1 MKLYDQLRGL
11 SSMPT
16 GLDWTSTD
24 SGFLQTYY
32 AGGVPQDTER
42 LGVDFG
48 SYSTIGYQGNGVVF
62 SVLNARLRLFGAAT
76 FKYRVKSTKRLFG
89 DQGPSLLEAPW
100 PGGSTSELLGRMIQD
115 ADLAGNAFIRRVNS
129 GRLERMRPDW
139 VEIISVMIEDP
150 ATGDKYREVVGYLYS
165 EAGLLS
171 LDSKTFYPVE
181 EVAHWSPVPDPL
193 ANWRGMS
200 WLTPVVREIN
210 GDLSMTQ
217 YKQQFF
223 DNAATPN
230 MIVKYLGKVAPDT
243 LLKLQ
248 QQIQARHGGIAN
260 AFKTMAVDQGADV
273 TVVGNNFA
281 EMAFTALQAAGE
293 IRISSAGGTPPIV
306 AGLQGGLDAS
316 TMANY
321 AAAYRNFAD
330 SVMND
335 LWKGACSVLSKFAE
349 PSVGAELWFDTRDI
363 PALRDAEE
371 LRQKGY
377 AQFSI
382 AVMNLVN
389 AGYDP
394 ATVVAAL
401 ESGDMS
407 LLKHTG
413 LISVQLLKPNTQLN
427 APAGANVPDP
437 GGDASQ

>member
-1 MKLYDQLRGL
+1 
-11 SSMPT
+11 
-16 GLDWTSTD
+16 
-24 SGFLQTYY
+24 
-32 AGGVPQDTER
+32 
-42 LGVDFG
+42 
-48 SYSTIGYQGNGVVF
+48 
-62 SVLNARLRLFGAAT
+62 
-76 FKYRVKSTKRLFG
+76 
-89 DQGPSLLEAPW
+89 
-100 PGGSTSELLGRMIQD
+100 MIQD
-115 ADLAGNAFIRRVNS
+115 ADLAGNAYIRRVNPT
-129 GRLERMRPDW
+129 RLERMRPDW
-139 VEIISVMIEDP
+139 VEIVSVMLEDST
-150 ATGDKYREVVGYLYS
+150 TGDKYREVIGYLYS
-165 EAGLLS
+165 ESGLLS
-171 LDSKTFYPVE
+171 QESKTFYPVE
-181 EVAHWSPVPDPL
+181 DVAHWSPVPDPL

-210 GDLSMTQ
+210 ADLSMTQ

-230 MIVKYLGKVAPDT
+230 MIVKYLGKIAPDA
-243 LLKLQ
+243 LKKVQ
-248 QQIQARHGGIAN
+248 EQIQARHGGTAN
-260 AFKTMAVDQGADV
+260 AFKSMVIDQGADV

-281 EMAFTALQAAGE
+281 EMAFTLLQAAGE
-293 IRISSAGGTPPIV
+293 VRIASAGGTPPIV

-330 SVMND
+330 STVNG
-335 LWKGACSVLSKFAE
+335 LWRGACSVLSKFADPPE
-349 PSVGAELWFDTRDI
+349 GAELWFDLRDI

-394 ATVVAAL
+394 ATVVDAL
-401 ESGDMS
+401 EGGDMA